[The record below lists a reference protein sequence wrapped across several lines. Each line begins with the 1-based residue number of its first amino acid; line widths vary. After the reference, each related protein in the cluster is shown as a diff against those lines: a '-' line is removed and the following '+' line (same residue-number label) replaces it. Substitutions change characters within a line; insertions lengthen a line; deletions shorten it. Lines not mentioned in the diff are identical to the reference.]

1 MTEGRARLLASGSF
15 FAQLAQVA
23 GLVAIFA
30 VITVLARRLSLAE
43 MGVYGL
49 LSSLAGYL
57 LIVQNAGAGA
67 AVRAMA
73 VADSAERR
81 DEAFSTAVALY
92 AVAGVACGALVAALG
107 IAATALIDLPDG
119 LADQARDGSLLL
131 GAVTA
136 VGWPA
141 TVWRDALRSVERYV
155 RVAVA
160 EMVAVA
166 AWTALVV
173 GLALSDASLAVLVG
187 ASGAIPLLAGL
198 ACAVAARLARIPHR
212 VRPGLASRRAAG
224 DLGGLAAML
233 TLAEAAIA
241 AVYVVDRAILG
252 ALGSASA
259 VGQFEGPVRAHN
271 LLRSLN
277 SAVTV
282 TVLPAASR
290 LVAEGDRRRLAE
302 LLVRG
307 SRYTLALIAP
317 IAVVGAVLAAPLLDA
332 WLGPEYRAGG
342 AAMAILLVHWLVN
355 GASGVA
361 AALLVGLGS
370 AVTVA
375 RWAVAVA
382 LTNVALA
389 LALVPWLEVE
399 GAALATTIPFAAAFP
414 YLMGSA
420 LRATATPAAE
430 LWRRA
435 FKPALAL
442 CVPLAVVLGA
452 LRLAAEPEGAVV
464 FALAIAGVTAYWT
477 AYYLLL
483 LGPGERALVR
493 GLARPG

>member
-1 MTEGRARLLASGSF
+1 MNQGRARVLASGSL

-43 MGVYGL
+43 VGVYGL
-49 LSSLAGYL
+49 LSALAGYL
-57 LIVQNAGAGA
+57 LIVQNAGAAA

-81 DEAFSTAVALY
+81 DEAFSTALLLY
-92 AVAGVACGALVAALG
+92 ALAGAACGALVAVLG
-107 IAATALIDLPDG
+107 VAATALIDLPGG
-119 LADQARDGSLLL
+119 LADQAREGSLLL
-131 GAVTA
+131 GVVTA

-166 AWTALVV
+166 LWTALVI
-173 GLALSDASLAVLVG
+173 GLALADASLAVLVG

-212 VRPGLASRRAAG
+212 IRPGLASRRAAR
-224 DLGGLAAML
+224 DLGGLAAVL
-233 TLAEAAIA
+233 TLAEAAIT

-252 ALGSASA
+252 ALASA
-259 VGQFEGPVRAHN
+259 QAVGLFEGPVRAHN

-282 TVLPAASR
+282 TVLPASSH
-290 LVAEGDRRRLAE
+290 LEAEGDRRRLGE

-317 IAVVGAVLAAPLLDA
+317 IAVAGAVLAAPLLEA
-332 WLGPEYRAGG
+332 WLGPAYRAGG
-342 AAMAILLVHWLVN
+342 AAMAILLLHWLVN
-355 GASGVA
+355 GCSGVA
-361 AALLVGLGS
+361 TAMLVGVGR
-370 AVTVA
+370 AATVA

-382 LTNVALA
+382 VGNVALA
-389 LALVPWLEVE
+389 LALVPWLEVD
-399 GAALATTIPFAAAFP
+399 GAALATSIPFAVAFP

-435 FKPALAL
+435 FLPALAL
-442 CVPLAVVLGA
+442 ATPLGLALGA
-452 LRLAAEPEGAVV
+452 VRLAAEPEGAVV
-464 FALAIAGVTAYWT
+464 FALGAAGVVAYWG
-477 AYYLLL
+477 AFYRLV
-483 LGPGERALVR
+483 LGVNERELVR
-493 GLARPG
+493 GLVGRG